1 MRKRSLIPIFRFSR
15 TQLRNR
21 LQWIKDLPIA
31 VKLIVISFILIAVP
45 LGIASYLTYTSY
57 SASIQKN
64 TGKYQMDVVKEL
76 TANIDTYMNEL
87 NLLTLLPYQSQQIL
101 KYLEAGSR
109 SDANLSFNERVT
121 IEDFTKRVFAN
132 GRVDISGVT
141 LYRVSGGTY
150 TAMLEE
156 QANYSLKSVEDEP
169 WYEKVSKTGKVV
181 YIGTFNKNALDTNNQ
196 VYSFARKIRSVDTG
210 KVLGYLVLDVDKN
223 MIRNKIEA
231 ISNDKKNIMIV
242 DNEGSMIY
250 KSTEYGIDSD
260 KLLPYKGAGTVVYK
274 QNNDTELLSYYT
286 SPFTGWTM
294 IEMVPLATL
303 LQDTVNVRNYII
315 LIGVVCLLLAVIIF
329 TILAL
334 RITNPISELRNLMK
348 KVVVGDLH
356 VSIPISSRDEIGQ
369 LSQSFNIMVSKLS
382 DLGYRLY
389 ESEIREKNAQISAL
403 QSQINP
409 HFLYN
414 TLGSISMYAE
424 IQGNREVV
432 KMTNNLSKLLRYS
445 INSHK
450 SQVPLNLELE
460 HVKGYMAIQ
469 QIRFED
475 KIQFHVNIEPELHS
489 YSVIRFILQPIVENS
504 IVHGIDK
511 GNGYGNIILTGKKQD
526 NNMLITIQDDGAGMS
541 AVQLQNL
548 LDKKFDFASSE
559 EGTGGGH
566 GLMNVHRRIALR
578 YGNQYGIKIKSSL
591 KQGTTIFLTLPLIE
605 DNPERGNRDA

>member
-1 MRKRSLIPIFRFSR
+1 MRKRLLIPIFRFSR
-15 TQLRNR
+15 IQLKNR
-21 LQWIKDLPIA
+21 LQWIKNLPIA

-101 KYLEAGSR
+101 KYLEAGGQSA
-109 SDANLSFNERVT
+109 SNLSFNERVT

-132 GRVDISGVT
+132 GRLDISGVT

-150 TAMLEE
+150 SAMLEE
-156 QANYSLKSVEDEP
+156 QANYSIKSVEDEP
-169 WYEKVSKTGKVV
+169 WYEKVSKTGKIV
-181 YIGTFNKNALDTNNQ
+181 YIGTFNKTALDTNNQ

-223 MIRNKIEA
+223 VIRNKIEA
-231 ISNDKKNIMIV
+231 ISNEKKNIMIV

-250 KSTEYGIDSD
+250 KSMEYGIDSD

-303 LQDTVNVRNYII
+303 LQDTVYVRNYII
-315 LIGVVCLLLAVIIF
+315 LIGAVCLLLAFIIF
-329 TILAL
+329 TIFAL

-450 SQVPLNLELE
+450 SQVPLNMELE

-469 QIRFED
+469 QIRFEE
-475 KIQFHVNIEPELHS
+475 KIQFHVNIEPELLS
-489 YSVIRFILQPIVENS
+489 YSVIRFILQPIIENS

-511 GNGYGNIILTGKKQD
+511 GNGYGNIILTGKKQED
-526 NNMLITIQDDGAGMS
+526 NMLITIQDDGAGMS

-548 LDKKFDFASSE
+548 LDKKFDLASSE
-559 EGTGGGH
+559 EGTGGH

-578 YGNQYGIKIKSSL
+578 YGNQYGIKIESSL
-591 KQGTTIFLTLPLIE
+591 QQGTIIFLTLPLIE
-605 DNPERGNRDA
+605 DNLEGGIRDA

>member
-1 MRKRSLIPIFRFSR
+1 MRKRLLIPIFRFSR
-15 TQLRNR
+15 IQLQNR
-21 LQWIKDLPIA
+21 LQWIKNLPIA

-101 KYLEAGSR
+101 KYLEAGGR

-132 GRVDISGVT
+132 GRVDISGLT

-156 QANYSLKSVEDEP
+156 QANYSLKSVEDES
-169 WYEKVSKTGKVV
+169 WYEKVSKTGKIV

-250 KSTEYGIDSD
+250 KSMEYWVDSD

-294 IEMVPLATL
+294 IEMVPLANL
-303 LQDTVNVRNYII
+303 LQDTVYVRNYII
-315 LIGVVCLLLAVIIF
+315 LIGAVCLLLAFIIF
-329 TILAL
+329 TIFAL

-450 SQVPLNLELE
+450 SQVPLNMELE

-475 KIQFHVNIEPELHS
+475 KIQFHVNIEPELLS
-489 YSVIRFILQPIVENS
+489 YSVIRFILQPIIENS

-526 NNMLITIQDDGAGMS
+526 DHMLITIQDDGAGMS
-541 AVQLQNL
+541 AVQLQHL
-548 LDKKFDFASSE
+548 LDKKFDFPSSE
-559 EGTGGGH
+559 EGTGGH

-578 YGNQYGIKIKSSL
+578 YGNQYGIKIESSL

-605 DNPERGNRDA
+605 DHLEGGKRDA

>member
-1 MRKRSLIPIFRFSR
+1 MWLK
-15 TQLRNR
+15 N
-21 LQWIKDLPIA
+21 LPLA
-31 VKLIVISFILIAVP
+31 VKLIAISFMLIAIP
-45 LGIASYLTYTSY
+45 LGIASYLTFTSY

-87 NLLTLLPYQSQQIL
+87 NLLTLMPYQSPEIL
-101 KYLEAGSR
+101 KYLADGQQ
-109 SDANLSFNERVT
+109 SDPILSFNARVT
-121 IEDFTKRVFAN
+121 LEDFTKRVFAN
-132 GRVDISGVT
+132 GRVDISGLT
-141 LYRVSGGTY
+141 LFRMAGGTY
-150 TAMLEE
+150 TVMSEE
-156 QANYSLKSVEDEP
+156 QPNYSLKNVENEP

-181 YIGTFNKNALDTNNQ
+181 YIGTFNKNALDTENQ
-196 VYSFARKIRSVDTG
+196 VYSFSRKIRSVETG
-210 KVLGYLVLDVDKN
+210 KVLGYLVLDVDKSI
-223 MIRNKIEA
+223 IRNKMEA
-231 ISNDKKNIMIV
+231 ISNDNKNILIV
-242 DNEGSMIY
+242 DNEGSIVY
-250 KSTEYGIDSD
+250 KSMEYVIDSD
-260 KLLPYKGAGTVVYK
+260 KVLQYKGAGTVVYK
-274 QNNDTELLSYYT
+274 QSKDTELLSYYT

-294 IEMVPLATL
+294 MEMVPLTTL
-303 LQDTVNVRNYII
+303 LQDTVKVRNYII
-315 LIGVVCLLLAVIIF
+315 LIGVVCLFLAVLIS
-329 TILAL
+329 TAL
-334 RITNPISELRNLMK
+334 SVRITNPISELRNLMK
-348 KVVVGDLH
+348 KVVLGDLN

-445 INSHK
+445 INSHQ
-450 SQVPLNLELE
+450 SQVPLEMELE

-475 KIQFHVNIEPELHS
+475 KIQFHIDIEPELLD

-511 GNGYGNIILTGKKQD
+511 GNGYGTIVLKGKKQD
-526 NNMLITIQDDGAGMS
+526 DHMLITIQDDGAGMT
-541 AVQLQNL
+541 AVQLQSL
-548 LDKKFDFASSE
+548 LDKKFTFTDSE
-559 EGTGGGH
+559 EGAGGH
-566 GLMNVHRRIALR
+566 GLMNVHRRIILR
-578 YGNQYGIKIKSSL
+578 YGNQYGIKIESNL
-591 KQGTTIFLTLPLIE
+591 HQGTNISLTLPLIE
-605 DNPERGNRDA
+605 AKREGCNKDA